1 MIQRKTVR
9 HEFSLRCHYN
19 RKSSTFGRGCQSKFL
34 TTTHTEAPQQ
44 GRLQWALILEVVE
57 YLAQTYG
64 FGISEGVQ
72 GEITPDLCDGLP
84 LAEKMGIEM
93 DW

>member
-1 MIQRKTVR
+1 
-9 HEFSLRCHYN
+9 
-19 RKSSTFGRGCQSKFL
+19 
-34 TTTHTEAPQQ
+34 
-44 GRLQWALILEVVE
+44 LQWALILEVVE